1 MWLRIFPML
10 GQEECV
16 VCFKVVFSC
25 EQVTHGPWQES
36 GRHLP
41 AVHGSLGD
49 RLWRGFEVSSS
60 VVIYILMDVV
70 PILRFGELFF

>member
-1 MWLRIFPML
+1 ML

-25 EQVTHGPWQES
+25 ERVTYGPWQAS

-41 AVHGSLGD
+41 AEHGSPGD
-49 RLWRGFEVSSS
+49 RLWRDCEVSSS
-60 VVIYILMDVV
+60 VLIRILMDAA
-70 PILRFGELFF
+70 PILRFEELFLFLNFIL